1 MRTRTDVMMNQTKT
15 KSALLI
21 AGPTA
26 SGKSALALKL
36 ARERGGVI
44 INADALQVYREL
56 RILSARPT
64 DAEMMQAPH
73 SLYGHVSGLELYS
86 VAAWLADAKAQITR
100 VWDQGLLPIVTGGTG
115 LYFMALEQ
123 GLAEVPPI
131 DPVIREKWR
140 GFTGDI
146 HVELQRRDPLAAAK
160 LKPNDRQRI
169 ARALEV
175 VEGTGKSLTHWQGQ
189 AQDLAFFQDVTVER
203 LMVEVPRETLY
214 ARADARFDRMIAA
227 GALKEV
233 KALTGLDSSLPM
245 MRAIGVTELGRHLAK
260 EYSLEEAVALAK
272 IATRQFIKRQL
283 TWGRGQAKGWSVVS
297 PREPGSKL

>member
-1 MRTRTDVMMNQTKT
+1 MRNQAKT

-26 SGKSALALKL
+26 SGKSALALRL

-44 INADALQVYREL
+44 VNADALQVYREL

-64 DAEMMQAPH
+64 DAELMEAPH
-73 SLYGHVSGLELYS
+73 SLYGHVSGLEPYS
-86 VAAWLADAKAQITR
+86 VAAWLADATREITR
-100 VWDQGLLPIVTGGTG
+100 AWDEGLLPIVTGGTG

-131 DPVIREKWR
+131 AADIREKWR
-140 GFTGDI
+140 EFEGDI
-146 HVELQRRDPLAAAK
+146 HVELQRRDPLAAVK

-175 VEGTGKSLTHWQGQ
+175 IEATGKSLAHWQGQ
-189 AQDLAFFQDVTVER
+189 AQQQAFLSDVEVER
-203 LMVEVPRETLY
+203 LMVEVPREELY

-233 KALTGLDSSLPM
+233 KPLTNLDSSLPM
-245 MRAIGVTELGRHLAK
+245 MRAIGVPELARHLRK
-260 EYSLEEAVALAK
+260 EIGLEEAVALAK

-283 TWGRGQAKGWSVVS
+283 TWGRGQAAQWQ
-297 PREPGSKL
+297 RA

>member
-1 MRTRTDVMMNQTKT
+1 MMSQAKT
-15 KSALLI
+15 KSVLLI

-26 SGKSALALKL
+26 SGKSALALQL
-36 ARERGGVI
+36 ARARGGVI

-64 DAEMMQAPH
+64 DAELMEAPH
-73 SLYGHVSGLELYS
+73 SLYGHVSGLAPYS
-86 VAAWLADAKAQITR
+86 VAAWLVDATREINKA
-100 VWDQGLLPIVTGGTG
+100 WAGGLLPIVVGGTG

-131 DPVIREKWR
+131 AAGIREKWR
-140 GFTGDI
+140 AFEGDI
-146 HVELQRRDPLAAAK
+146 HVELQRRDPLAAVK

-175 VEGTGKSLTHWQGQ
+175 IEGTGKSLSYWQQQ
-189 AQDLAFFQDVTVER
+189 AEQQAFLSGVGVER
-203 LMVEVPRETLY
+203 LMVEVPREELY
-214 ARADARFDRMIAA
+214 ARADTRFDRMMAA

-233 KALTGLDSSLPM
+233 KTLTNLDSSLPM
-245 MRAIGVTELGRHLAK
+245 MRAIGVPELTRHLRK
-260 EYSLEEAVALAK
+260 EIGLEEAVALAK

-283 TWGRGQAKGWSVVS
+283 TWGRGQARGWTAIS
-297 PREPGSKL
+297 PQIENTVL

>member
-1 MRTRTDVMMNQTKT
+1 MMNQAKT

-26 SGKSALALKL
+26 SGKSALALRM

-44 INADALQVYREL
+44 INADALQIYREL
-56 RILSARPT
+56 RVLSARPT
-64 DAEMMQAPH
+64 EIELMEAPH
-73 SLYGHVSGLELYS
+73 SLYGHVSGQEAYS
-86 VAAWLADAKAQITR
+86 VAAWLADAR
-100 VWDQGLLPIVTGGTG
+100 VEIERAWVQDLLPIITGGTG

-123 GLAEVPPI
+123 GLAEVPSI

-140 GFTGDI
+140 SFEGDI
-146 HVELQRRDPLAAAK
+146 HVELQRRDPLAAVR

-175 VEGTGKSLTHWQGQ
+175 VEGTGKPLSYWQGQ
-189 AQDLAFFQDVTVER
+189 AQQQAFLSGVRVER
-203 LMVEVPRETLY
+203 LMVEVPREELY
-214 ARADARFDRMIAA
+214 ARADRRFDQMIAA

-233 KALTGLDSSLPM
+233 KALINLDGALPM
-245 MRAIGVTELGRHLAK
+245 MRAIGVPELTRHLRK
-260 EYSLEEAVALAK
+260 EIGLDEAIALAK

-283 TWGRGQAKGWSVVS
+283 TWGRGQARGWTAVS
-297 PREPGSKL
+297 PQSKSSVL

>member
-1 MRTRTDVMMNQTKT
+1 MRNQAKT

-26 SGKSALALKL
+26 SGKSALALQL

-44 INADALQVYREL
+44 VNADALQIYREL

-64 DAEMMQAPH
+64 DAELMEAPH
-73 SLYGHVSGLELYS
+73 SLYGHVSGLEPYS
-86 VAAWLADAKAQITR
+86 VAAWLVDATREITKA
-100 VWDQGLLPIVTGGTG
+100 WDEGLLPIVTGGTG
-115 LYFMALEQ
+115 LYFIALEQ

-131 DPVIREKWR
+131 AADIREKWR
-140 GFTGDI
+140 EFEGDI
-146 HVELQRRDPLAAAK
+146 HVELQRRDPLAAVK

-175 VEGTGKSLTHWQGQ
+175 IEATGKSLAHWQGQ
-189 AQDLAFFQDVTVER
+189 AQQQAFLSGVEVER
-203 LMVEVPRETLY
+203 LMVEVPREELY
-214 ARADARFDRMIAA
+214 ARADARFDQMIAA

-233 KALTGLDSSLPM
+233 KPLTNLDSSLPM
-245 MRAIGVTELGRHLAK
+245 MRAIGVPELTRHLRK
-260 EYSLEEAVALAK
+260 EIGLEEAVALAK

-283 TWGRGQAKGWSVVS
+283 TWGRGQAKGWTAIS
-297 PREPGSKL
+297 PQIENTVL